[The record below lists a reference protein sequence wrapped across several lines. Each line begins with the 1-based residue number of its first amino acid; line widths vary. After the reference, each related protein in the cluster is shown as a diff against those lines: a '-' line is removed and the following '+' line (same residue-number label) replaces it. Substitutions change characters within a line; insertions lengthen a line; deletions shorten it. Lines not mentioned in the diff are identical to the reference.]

1 MRDFTVSTINYK
13 TLKNKFII
21 LLLGLSI
28 AIASCNQITEEEQDA
43 QIIQEISEDK
53 LNIEYGG
60 IIVDNYDAIDKTISS
75 GTAVSNLF
83 INAGVDPKTAY
94 QLNFTPDSIFSAK
107 RVKAGKSYT
116 IYQTK
121 DSLQKT
127 DYIVYH
133 RSLVEHVVFDFKDSL
148 DVSLYKKPVT
158 TVSKIDSVKIESS
171 MWNAIVDNNL
181 NLGLAGELSEIYA
194 WVIDF
199 FGIQVGDGFKVYYD
213 ENYVDS
219 TSVGISKIHAA
230 VFNHNNKEY
239 YAYYYK
245 NGDTEGFWDENGN
258 SLKKAFLK
266 APLKFTRISSGFT
279 YARKHPVYKVV
290 RPHTGVDY
298 AAPKG
303 TPVMSIGDGKVI
315 LRAYKG
321 GGGNTVYIKHNSV
334 YKTGYLHLSAYAKG
348 LKVGDQVKQG
358 QVIGYVGSTGA
369 STGPHLDFRVWKN
382 GTPINPLKMESPSVE
397 PIPAKYMEEFK
408 TVRDSLNKELGIKK
422 EN

>member
-1 MRDFTVSTINYK
+1 MAMKFTN
-13 TLKNKFII
+13 I
-21 LLLGLSI
+21 LLIIGL
-28 AIASCNQITEEEQDA
+28 ALTFVGCNKPSEQEQEEQ
-43 QIIQEISEDK
+43 IFQEIAEDK

-60 IIVDNYDAIDKTISS
+60 IIVDDYNAIDKKITS

-83 INAGVDPKTAY
+83 ISAGVDPRTAY

-121 DSLQKT
+121 DSVAKT

-148 DVSLYKKPVT
+148 NVSLYKKPVT
-158 TVSKIDSVKIESS
+158 TVSKVDSVQIESS

-181 NLGLAGELSEIYA
+181 NLGLAGELSEIFA

-199 FGIQVGDGFKVYYD
+199 FGIQAGDGFKVYYD

-219 TSVGISKIHAA
+219 TSVGISKVHAA
-230 VFNHNNKEY
+230 VFTHNKQLY
-239 YAYYYK
+239 YAYNYEK
-245 NGDTEGFWDENGN
+245 GETSGFWDEKGN

-290 RPHTGVDY
+290 RPHTGIDY

-303 TPVMSIGDGKVI
+303 TPVMSIGDGKVT
-315 LRAYKG
+315 LRAWKG

-334 YKTGYLHLSAYAKG
+334 YSSGYLHLSAYAKG
-348 LKVGDQVKQG
+348 LKVGDRVKQG

-382 GTPINPLKMESPSVE
+382 GTPINPLKMESPSVA

-408 TVRDSLNKELGIKK
+408 VVRDSLNTKLGV
-422 EN
+422 ERSE

>member
-1 MRDFTVSTINYK
+1 MSE
-13 TLKNKFII
+13 
-21 LLLGLSI
+21 S
-28 AIASCNQITEEEQDA
+28 EQDE
-43 QIIQEISEDK
+43 QILQEIAEDK

-60 IIVDNYDAIDKTISS
+60 IIVDNYNSIDKKITS

-107 RVKAGKSYT
+107 KVKAGKSYT
-116 IYQTK
+116 IFQTK
-121 DSLQKT
+121 DSIPKT

-148 DVSLYKKPVT
+148 NVSLYKKPVT
-158 TVSKIDSVKIESS
+158 TVTKVDSAYIESS

-181 NLGLAGELSEIYA
+181 NLGLAGELSEIFA

-213 ENYVDS
+213 ENFVDS

-230 VFNHNNKEY
+230 IFTHNKQKY
-239 YAYYYK
+239 YAYNFEKDETY
-245 NGDTEGFWDENGN
+245 GFWDENGN

-266 APLKFTRISSGFT
+266 APLKFSRISSGFT
-279 YARKHPVYKVV
+279 YTRKHPVYKVV
-290 RPHTGVDY
+290 RPHTGIDY

-303 TPVMSIGDGKVI
+303 TPVMSIGDGKVT
-315 LRAYKG
+315 LRQWKG

-334 YKTGYLHLSAYAKG
+334 YSSGYLHLSAYAKG
-348 LKVGDQVKQG
+348 LKVGDRVRQG

-369 STGPHLDFRVWKN
+369 STGPHLDFRIWKN
-382 GTPINPLKMESPSVE
+382 GTPINPLKMESPSVA
-397 PIPAKYMEEFK
+397 PIPAKHMEEFK
-408 TVRDSLNKELGIKK
+408 VVRDSLDKILK
-422 EN
+422 

>member
-1 MRDFTVSTINYK
+1 MASCNYK
-13 TLKNKFII
+13 TE
-21 LLLGLSI
+21 
-28 AIASCNQITEEEQDA
+28 AEQEEQ
-43 QIIQEISEDK
+43 IFQEIAEDK
-53 LNIEYGG
+53 INIEYGG
-60 IIVDNYDAIDKTISS
+60 IIIDDYNAIDKTITS

-107 RVKAGKSYT
+107 RVRAGKSYT

-121 DSLQKT
+121 DSVAKT

-148 DVSLYKKPVT
+148 NVSLYKKPVT
-158 TVSKIDSVKIESS
+158 TVSKVDSVMIESS

-213 ENYVDS
+213 ENFVDS

-230 VFNHNNKEY
+230 VFTHNNQKY
-239 YAYYYK
+239 YAYNFEKGETY
-245 NGDTEGFWDENGN
+245 GFWDEKGN

-279 YARKHPVYKVV
+279 YSRKHPVYKVV

-303 TPVMSIGDGKVI
+303 TPVMSIGDGKVT
-315 LRAYKG
+315 LRQWKG

-334 YKTGYLHLSAYAKG
+334 YSTGYLHLSAYAKG
-348 LKVGDQVKQG
+348 LKVGDRVRQG

-382 GTPINPLKMESPSVE
+382 GTPINPLKMESPSVA
-397 PIPAKYMEEFK
+397 PIPAKLMEDFK
-408 TVRDSLNKELGIKK
+408 QVRDSLNEELGVR
-422 EN
+422 N

>member
-1 MRDFTVSTINYK
+1 MKFTN
-13 TLKNKFII
+13 I
-21 LLLGLSI
+21 LLIIGL
-28 AIASCNQITEEEQDA
+28 ALAAMACNNMSESEQEEK
-43 QIIQEISEDK
+43 IIQEITEDK

-60 IIVDNYDAIDKTISS
+60 IIVDDYNAIDKKITS

-83 INAGVDPKTAY
+83 ISAGVDPRTAY

-121 DSLQKT
+121 DSASKT

-148 DVSLYKKPVT
+148 NVSLYKKPVT
-158 TVSKIDSVKIESS
+158 IVSKVDSAQIESS

-181 NLGLAGELSEIYA
+181 NLGLAGELSEIFA

-199 FGIQVGDGFKVYYD
+199 FGIQPGDGFKVYYD
-213 ENYVDS
+213 ESYVDS
-219 TSVGISKIHAA
+219 TSVGISKVHAA
-230 VFNHNNKEY
+230 VFTHNKQLY
-239 YAYYYK
+239 YAYNYEK
-245 NGDTEGFWDENGN
+245 GETSGFWDEKGN

-290 RPHTGVDY
+290 RPHTGIDY

-303 TPVMSIGDGKVI
+303 TPVMSIGDGKVT
-315 LRAYKG
+315 LRAWKG

-334 YKTGYLHLSAYAKG
+334 YSSGYLHLSAYAKG
-348 LKVGDQVKQG
+348 LKVGDRVKQG

-382 GTPINPLKMESPSVE
+382 GTPINPLKMESPSVA
-397 PIPAKYMEEFK
+397 PIPAALMEDFK
-408 TVRDSLNKELGIKK
+408 VVRDSLNTKLGVEL
-422 EN
+422 

>member
-1 MRDFTVSTINYK
+1 MRTKNIILSLCFALCLASCNYK
-13 TLKNKFII
+13 TE
-21 LLLGLSI
+21 
-28 AIASCNQITEEEQDA
+28 AEQDE
-43 QIIQEISEDK
+43 QIFQEISEDK

-60 IIVDNYDAIDKTISS
+60 IIIDDYNAIDKTITS

-83 INAGVDPKTAY
+83 ISAGVDPKTAY

-107 RVKAGKSYT
+107 RVRAGKSYT

-121 DSLQKT
+121 DSLPKT

-148 DVSLYKKPVT
+148 NVSLYKKPVT
-158 TVSKIDSVKIESS
+158 TITKVDSVKIESS

-194 WVIDF
+194 WVVDF

-213 ENYVDS
+213 ENFVDS

-230 VFNHNNKEY
+230 VFTHNKQDY
-239 YAYYYK
+239 YAYNFEKGETY
-245 NGDTEGFWDENGN
+245 GFWDEKGN

-303 TPVMSIGDGKVI
+303 TPVMSIGDGKVT
-315 LRAYKG
+315 LRQWKG

-334 YKTGYLHLSAYAKG
+334 YSTGYLHLSAYAKG
-348 LKVGDQVKQG
+348 LKVGDRVRQG

-382 GTPINPLKMESPSVE
+382 GTPINPLKMESPSIE

-408 TVRDSLNKELGIKK
+408 QVRDSLNSKLGIFVQTESK
-422 EN
+422 

>member
-1 MRDFTVSTINYK
+1 MKFTN
-13 TLKNKFII
+13 I
-21 LLLGLSI
+21 LLIIGL
-28 AIASCNQITEEEQDA
+28 ALTFVGCNKPSEQEQEEQ
-43 QIIQEISEDK
+43 IFQEIAEDK

-60 IIVDNYDAIDKTISS
+60 IIVDDYNAIDKKITS

-83 INAGVDPKTAY
+83 ISAGVDPRTAY

-121 DSLQKT
+121 DSVAKT

-148 DVSLYKKPVT
+148 NVSLYKKPVT
-158 TVSKIDSVKIESS
+158 TVSKVDSVQIESS

-181 NLGLAGELSEIYA
+181 NLGLAGELSEIFA

-199 FGIQVGDGFKVYYD
+199 FGIQAGDGFKVYYD

-219 TSVGISKIHAA
+219 TSVGISKVHAA
-230 VFNHNNKEY
+230 VFTHNKQLY
-239 YAYYYK
+239 YAYNYEK
-245 NGDTEGFWDENGN
+245 GETSGFWDEKGN

-290 RPHTGVDY
+290 RPHTGIDY

-303 TPVMSIGDGKVI
+303 TPVMSIGDGKVT
-315 LRAYKG
+315 LRAWKG

-334 YKTGYLHLSAYAKG
+334 YSSGYLHLSAYAKG
-348 LKVGDQVKQG
+348 LKVGDRVKQG

-382 GTPINPLKMESPSVE
+382 GTPINPLKMESPSVA
-397 PIPAKYMEEFK
+397 PIPAALMEDFK
-408 TVRDSLNKELGIKK
+408 VVRDSLNTKLGV
-422 EN
+422 ERSE

>member
-1 MRDFTVSTINYK
+1 MKKINSK
-13 TLKNKFII
+13 LVVGALAVLMLII
-21 LLLGLSI
+21 LFF
-28 AIASCNQITEEEQDA
+28 AIWGYKQDKELKEQEENY
-43 QIIQEISEDK
+43 QEIAEDK
-53 LNIEYGG
+53 INIEYGV
-60 IIVDNYDAIDKTISS
+60 ILADDYECIDKTITP

-94 QLNFTPDSIFSAK
+94 QLNFTPDSLFSAK
-107 RVKAGKSYT
+107 RVKAGKSYS

-121 DSLQKT
+121 DSVSKT

-158 TVSKIDSVKIESS
+158 TITKIDSARIESS

-181 NLGLAGELSEIYA
+181 NLELAGELSEIYA

-199 FGIQVGDGFKVYYD
+199 FGIQTGDGFKVYYD

-230 VFNHNNKEY
+230 VFTHNNHQY
-239 YAYYYK
+239 YAYFYE
-245 NGDTEGFWDENGN
+245 NGETSGFWDENGN
-258 SLKKAFLK
+258 SLKKAFLR
-266 APLKFTRISSGFT
+266 APLKYTRISSGFT
-279 YARKHPVYKVV
+279 YARKHPIYKIV
-290 RPHTGVDY
+290 RPHTGIDY
-298 AAPKG
+298 AAPTG
-303 TPVMSIGDGKVI
+303 TPVMSIGDGKVT

-334 YKTGYLHLSAYAKG
+334 YSSGYLHLSRYAKG
-348 LKVGDQVKQG
+348 LKVGDRVKQG
-358 QVIGYVGSTGA
+358 QIIGYVGSTGA

-397 PIPAKYMEEFK
+397 PIPSKLMEDFK
-408 TVRDSLNKELGIKK
+408 AVRDSLNEELGIRTY
-422 EN
+422 

>member
-1 MRDFTVSTINYK
+1 MSN
-13 TLKNKFII
+13 
-21 LLLGLSI
+21 
-28 AIASCNQITEEEQDA
+28 EEQEE
-43 QIIQEISEDK
+43 QIFQEIAEDK

-60 IIVDNYDAIDKTISS
+60 IITDNYNCIDKTITP

-83 INAGVDPKTAY
+83 ISAGVDPGTAY
-94 QLNFTPDSIFSAK
+94 KLNFTPDSIFSAR

-121 DSLQKT
+121 DTLCKT

-158 TVSKIDSVKIESS
+158 TITKIDSARIESS

-181 NLGLAGELSEIYA
+181 NLELAGELSEIYA
-194 WVIDF
+194 WAIDF
-199 FGIQVGDGFKVYYD
+199 FGIQVGDNFKVYYD

-219 TSVGISKIHAA
+219 TSVGIKRIHAA
-230 VFNHNNKEY
+230 VFNHNGHNF
-239 YAYYYK
+239 YAYNYE
-245 NGDTEGFWDENGN
+245 NGDTYGFWDENGN
-258 SLKKAFLK
+258 SLKKAFLR
-266 APLKFTRISSGFT
+266 APLKYTRISSGFT
-279 YARKHPVYKVV
+279 YARKHPIYKIV
-290 RPHTGVDY
+290 RPHTGIDY
-298 AAPKG
+298 AAPTG
-303 TPVMSIGDGKVI
+303 TPVMSIGDGKVT

-334 YKTGYLHLSAYAKG
+334 YSSGYLHLSRYAKG
-348 LKVGDQVKQG
+348 LKVGDRVKQG
-358 QVIGYVGSTGA
+358 QIIGYVGSTGA

-397 PIPAKYMEEFK
+397 PIPAKLMEDFIQ
-408 TVRDSLNKELGIKK
+408 VRDSLNEELGIR
-422 EN
+422 N

>member
-1 MRDFTVSTINYK
+1 MAMKFTN
-13 TLKNKFII
+13 I
-21 LLLGLSI
+21 LLIIGL
-28 AIASCNQITEEEQDA
+28 ALTFVGCNKPSEQEQEEQ
-43 QIIQEISEDK
+43 IFQEIAEDK

-60 IIVDNYDAIDKTISS
+60 IIVDDYNAIDKKITS

-83 INAGVDPKTAY
+83 ISAGVDPRTAY

-121 DSLQKT
+121 DSVAKT

-148 DVSLYKKPVT
+148 NVSLYKKPVT
-158 TVSKIDSVKIESS
+158 TVSKVDSVQIESS

-181 NLGLAGELSEIYA
+181 NLGLAGELSEIFA

-199 FGIQVGDGFKVYYD
+199 FGIQAGDGFKVYYD

-219 TSVGISKIHAA
+219 TSVGISKVHAA
-230 VFNHNNKEY
+230 VFTHNKQLY
-239 YAYYYK
+239 YAYNYEK
-245 NGDTEGFWDENGN
+245 GETSGFWDEKGN

-290 RPHTGVDY
+290 RPHTGIDY

-303 TPVMSIGDGKVI
+303 TPVMSIGDGKVT
-315 LRAYKG
+315 LRAWKG

-334 YKTGYLHLSAYAKG
+334 YSSGYLHLSAYAKG
-348 LKVGDQVKQG
+348 LKVGDRVKQG

-382 GTPINPLKMESPSVE
+382 GTPINPLKMESPSVA
-397 PIPAKYMEEFK
+397 PIPAALMEDFK
-408 TVRDSLNKELGIKK
+408 VVRDSLNTKLGV
-422 EN
+422 ERSE

>member
-1 MRDFTVSTINYK
+1 MKTKNIILSLCFALCLASCNYK
-13 TLKNKFII
+13 TE
-21 LLLGLSI
+21 
-28 AIASCNQITEEEQDA
+28 AEQEEQ
-43 QIIQEISEDK
+43 IFQEIAEDK
-53 LNIEYGG
+53 INIEYGG
-60 IIVDNYDAIDKTISS
+60 IIIDDYNAIDKTITS

-107 RVKAGKSYT
+107 RVRAGKSYT

-121 DSLQKT
+121 DSVAKT

-148 DVSLYKKPVT
+148 NVSLYKKPVT
-158 TVSKIDSVKIESS
+158 TVSKVDSVMIESS

-213 ENYVDS
+213 ENFVDS
-219 TSVGISKIHAA
+219 TSVGINKIHAA
-230 VFNHNNKEY
+230 VFTHNKQQY
-239 YAYYYK
+239 YAYNFEK
-245 NGDTEGFWDENGN
+245 DETNGFWDEKGN

-303 TPVMSIGDGKVI
+303 TPVMSIGDGKVT
-315 LRAYKG
+315 LRQWKG

-334 YKTGYLHLSAYAKG
+334 YSTGYLHLSAYAKG
-348 LKVGDQVKQG
+348 LKVGDRVRQG

-397 PIPAKYMEEFK
+397 PIPEKYMEEFK
-408 TVRDSLNKELGIKK
+408 VVRDSLNKELGITP
-422 EN
+422 NS

>member
-1 MRDFTVSTINYK
+1 MKFTN
-13 TLKNKFII
+13 I
-21 LLLGLSI
+21 LLIIGL
-28 AIASCNQITEEEQDA
+28 ALAFVGCNKPSEQDQEK
-43 QIIQEISEDK
+43 QIFQEIAEDK

-60 IIVDNYDAIDKTISS
+60 IIVDDYNAIDKKITS

-83 INAGVDPKTAY
+83 ISAGVDPRTAY

-121 DSLQKT
+121 DSASKT

-148 DVSLYKKPVT
+148 NVSLYKKPVT
-158 TVSKIDSVKIESS
+158 IVSKVDSAQIESS

-181 NLGLAGELSEIYA
+181 NLGLAGELSEIFA

-199 FGIQVGDGFKVYYD
+199 FGIQPGDGFKVYYD
-213 ENYVDS
+213 ESYVDS

-230 VFNHNNKEY
+230 VFTHNKQQY
-239 YAYYYK
+239 YAYNYE
-245 NGDTEGFWDENGN
+245 NGETSGFWDEKGN

-266 APLKFTRISSGFT
+266 APLKFKRISSGFT
-279 YARKHPVYKVV
+279 YKRKHPVYKVY
-290 RPHTGVDY
+290 RPHTGIDY

-303 TPVMSIGDGKVI
+303 TPVMSIGDGKI
-315 LRAYKG
+315 TLRAWKG

-334 YKTGYLHLSAYAKG
+334 YSSGYLHLSAYAKG
-348 LKVGDQVKQG
+348 LKVGDRVRQG

-382 GTPINPLKMESPSVE
+382 GTPINPLKMESPSVA
-397 PIPAKYMEEFK
+397 PIPAALMEDFK
-408 TVRDSLNKELGIKK
+408 VVRDSLNTKLRVERS
-422 EN
+422 E

>member
-1 MRDFTVSTINYK
+1 MKFTN
-13 TLKNKFII
+13 I
-21 LLLGLSI
+21 LLIIGL
-28 AIASCNQITEEEQDA
+28 ALAAMACNNMSESEQEEK
-43 QIIQEISEDK
+43 IIQEITEDK

-60 IIVDNYDAIDKTISS
+60 IIVDDYNAIDKKITS

-83 INAGVDPKTAY
+83 ISAGVDPRTAY

-121 DSLQKT
+121 DSASKT

-148 DVSLYKKPVT
+148 NVSLYKKPVT
-158 TVSKIDSVKIESS
+158 TVSKVDSVQIESS

-181 NLGLAGELSEIYA
+181 NLGLAGELSEIFA

-199 FGIQVGDGFKVYYD
+199 FGIQAGDGFKVYYD

-219 TSVGISKIHAA
+219 TSVGISKVHAA
-230 VFNHNNKEY
+230 VFTHNKQLY
-239 YAYYYK
+239 YAYNYEK
-245 NGDTEGFWDENGN
+245 GETSGFWDEKGN

-290 RPHTGVDY
+290 RPHTGIDY

-303 TPVMSIGDGKVI
+303 TPVMSIGDGKVT
-315 LRAYKG
+315 LRAWKG

-334 YKTGYLHLSAYAKG
+334 YSSGYLHLSAYAKG
-348 LKVGDQVKQG
+348 LKVGDRVKQG

-382 GTPINPLKMESPSVE
+382 GTPINPLKMESPSVA
-397 PIPAKYMEEFK
+397 PIPAALMEDFK
-408 TVRDSLNKELGIKK
+408 VVRDSLDKVLKQGAD
-422 EN
+422 

>member
-1 MRDFTVSTINYK
+1 MKFTN
-13 TLKNKFII
+13 I
-21 LLLGLSI
+21 LLFIGLALA
-28 AIASCNQITEEEQDA
+28 AISCNNMSESEQEEK
-43 QIIQEISEDK
+43 IIQEITEDK

-60 IIVDNYDAIDKTISS
+60 IIVDDYNAIDKKITS

-83 INAGVDPKTAY
+83 ISAGVDPRTAY

-121 DSLQKT
+121 DSASKT

-148 DVSLYKKPVT
+148 NVSLYKKPVT
-158 TVSKIDSVKIESS
+158 TVSKVDSVQIESS

-181 NLGLAGELSEIYA
+181 NLGLAGELSEIFA

-199 FGIQVGDGFKVYYD
+199 FGIQAGDGFKVYYD

-219 TSVGISKIHAA
+219 TSVGISKVHAA
-230 VFNHNNKEY
+230 VFTHNKQLY
-239 YAYYYK
+239 YAYNYEK
-245 NGDTEGFWDENGN
+245 GETSGFWDEKGN

-290 RPHTGVDY
+290 RPHTGIDY

-303 TPVMSIGDGKVI
+303 TPVMSIGDGKVT
-315 LRAYKG
+315 LRAWKG

-334 YKTGYLHLSAYAKG
+334 YSSGYLHLSAYAKG
-348 LKVGDQVKQG
+348 LKVGDRVKQG

-382 GTPINPLKMESPSVE
+382 GTPINPLKMESPSVA
-397 PIPAKYMEEFK
+397 PIPAALMEDFK
-408 TVRDSLNKELGIKK
+408 VVRDSLNTKLGV
-422 EN
+422 ERSE

>member
-1 MRDFTVSTINYK
+1 MK
-13 TLKNKFII
+13 AKNFIF
-21 LLLGLSI
+21 LLGI
-28 AIASCNQITEEEQDA
+28 ALCLVSCNSMSESEQDE
-43 QIIQEISEDK
+43 QILQEIAEDK

-60 IIVDNYDAIDKTISS
+60 IIVDNYNSIDKKITS

-107 RVKAGKSYT
+107 KVKAGKSYT
-116 IYQTK
+116 IFQTK
-121 DSLQKT
+121 DSIPKT

-148 DVSLYKKPVT
+148 NVSLYKKPVT
-158 TVSKIDSVKIESS
+158 TVTKVDSAYIESS

-181 NLGLAGELSEIYA
+181 NLGLAGELSEIFA

-213 ENYVDS
+213 ENFVDS

-230 VFNHNNKEY
+230 IFTHNKQKY
-239 YAYYYK
+239 YAYNFEKDETY
-245 NGDTEGFWDENGN
+245 GFWDENGN

-266 APLKFTRISSGFT
+266 APLKFSRISSGFT
-279 YARKHPVYKVV
+279 YTRKHPVYKVV
-290 RPHTGVDY
+290 RPHTGIDY

-303 TPVMSIGDGKVI
+303 TPVMSIGDGKVT
-315 LRAYKG
+315 LRQWKG

-334 YKTGYLHLSAYAKG
+334 YSSGYLHLSAYAKG
-348 LKVGDQVKQG
+348 LKVGDRVRQG

-369 STGPHLDFRVWKN
+369 STGPHLDFRIWKN
-382 GTPINPLKMESPSVE
+382 GTPINPLKMESPSVA
-397 PIPAKYMEEFK
+397 PIPAKHMEEFK
-408 TVRDSLNKELGIKK
+408 VVRDSLDKILK
-422 EN
+422 

>member
-1 MRDFTVSTINYK
+1 MAMKFTN
-13 TLKNKFII
+13 I
-21 LLLGLSI
+21 LLIIGL
-28 AIASCNQITEEEQDA
+28 ALTFVGCNKPSEQEQEEQ
-43 QIIQEISEDK
+43 IFQEIAEDK

-60 IIVDNYDAIDKTISS
+60 IIVDDYNAIDKKITS

-83 INAGVDPKTAY
+83 ISAGVDPRTAY

-121 DSLQKT
+121 DSVAKT

-148 DVSLYKKPVT
+148 NVSLYKKPVT
-158 TVSKIDSVKIESS
+158 TVSKVDSVKIESS

-181 NLGLAGELSEIYA
+181 NLGLAGELSEIFA

-199 FGIQVGDGFKVYYD
+199 FGIQAGDGFKVYYD

-230 VFNHNNKEY
+230 VFTHNKQLY
-239 YAYYYK
+239 YAYNYEK
-245 NGDTEGFWDENGN
+245 GETSGFWDEKGN

-290 RPHTGVDY
+290 RPHTGIDY

-303 TPVMSIGDGKVI
+303 TPVMSIGDGKVT
-315 LRAYKG
+315 LRAWKG

-334 YKTGYLHLSAYAKG
+334 YSSGYLHLSAYAKG
-348 LKVGDQVKQG
+348 LKVGDRVKQG

-382 GTPINPLKMESPSVE
+382 GTPINPLKMESPSVA
-397 PIPAKYMEEFK
+397 PIPAALMEDFK
-408 TVRDSLNKELGIKK
+408 VVRDSLNTKLGV
-422 EN
+422 ERSE

>member
-1 MRDFTVSTINYK
+1 MKFTN
-13 TLKNKFII
+13 I
-21 LLLGLSI
+21 LLIIGL
-28 AIASCNQITEEEQDA
+28 ALTFVGCNKPSEQEQEEQ
-43 QIIQEISEDK
+43 IFQEIAEDK

-60 IIVDNYDAIDKTISS
+60 IIVDDYNAIDKKITS

-83 INAGVDPKTAY
+83 ISAGVDPRTAY

-121 DSLQKT
+121 DSVAKT

-148 DVSLYKKPVT
+148 NVSLYKKPVT
-158 TVSKIDSVKIESS
+158 TVSKVDSVQIESS

-181 NLGLAGELSEIYA
+181 NLGLAGELSEIFA

-199 FGIQVGDGFKVYYD
+199 FGIQAGDGFKVYYD

-230 VFNHNNKEY
+230 VFTHNKQLY
-239 YAYYYK
+239 YAYNYEK
-245 NGDTEGFWDENGN
+245 GETSGFWDEKGN

-290 RPHTGVDY
+290 RPHTGIDY

-303 TPVMSIGDGKVI
+303 TPVMSIGDGKVT
-315 LRAYKG
+315 LRAWKG

-334 YKTGYLHLSAYAKG
+334 YSSGYLHLSAYAKG
-348 LKVGDQVKQG
+348 LKVGDRVKQG

-382 GTPINPLKMESPSVE
+382 GTPINPLKMESPSVA
-397 PIPAKYMEEFK
+397 PIPAALMEDFK
-408 TVRDSLNKELGIKK
+408 VVRDSLNTKLGV
-422 EN
+422 ERSE

>member
-1 MRDFTVSTINYK
+1 MAMKFTN
-13 TLKNKFII
+13 I
-21 LLLGLSI
+21 LLIIGL
-28 AIASCNQITEEEQDA
+28 ALTFVGCNKPSEQEQEEQ
-43 QIIQEISEDK
+43 IFQEIAEDK

-60 IIVDNYDAIDKTISS
+60 IIVDDYNAIDKKITS

-83 INAGVDPKTAY
+83 ISAGVDPRTAY

-121 DSLQKT
+121 DSVAKT

-148 DVSLYKKPVT
+148 NVSLYKKPVT
-158 TVSKIDSVKIESS
+158 TVSKVDSVQIESS

-181 NLGLAGELSEIYA
+181 NLGLAGELSEIFA

-199 FGIQVGDGFKVYYD
+199 FGIQAGDGFKVYYD

-230 VFNHNNKEY
+230 VFTHNKQLY
-239 YAYYYK
+239 YAYNYEK
-245 NGDTEGFWDENGN
+245 GETSGFWDEKGN

-290 RPHTGVDY
+290 RPHTGIDY

-303 TPVMSIGDGKVI
+303 TPVMSIGDGKVT
-315 LRAYKG
+315 LRAWKG

-334 YKTGYLHLSAYAKG
+334 YSSGYLHLSAYAKG
-348 LKVGDQVKQG
+348 LKVGDRVKQG

-382 GTPINPLKMESPSVE
+382 GTPINPLKMESPSVA
-397 PIPAKYMEEFK
+397 PIPAALMEDFK
-408 TVRDSLNKELGIKK
+408 VVRDSLNTKLGV
-422 EN
+422 ERSE

>member
-1 MRDFTVSTINYK
+1 MKFTN
-13 TLKNKFII
+13 I
-21 LLLGLSI
+21 LLIIGLALA
-28 AIASCNQITEEEQDA
+28 AISCNNMSESEQEEK
-43 QIIQEISEDK
+43 IIQEIAEDK

-60 IIVDNYDAIDKTISS
+60 IIVDDYNAIDKKITS

-83 INAGVDPKTAY
+83 ISAGVDPRTAY

-121 DSLQKT
+121 DSASKT

-148 DVSLYKKPVT
+148 NVSLYKKPVT
-158 TVSKIDSVKIESS
+158 IVSKVDSAQIESS

-181 NLGLAGELSEIYA
+181 NLGLAGELSEIFA

-199 FGIQVGDGFKVYYD
+199 FGIQPGDGFKVYYD
-213 ENYVDS
+213 ESYVDS
-219 TSVGISKIHAA
+219 TSVGISKIHTA
-230 VFNHNNKEY
+230 VFTHNKQQY
-239 YAYYYK
+239 YAYNYE
-245 NGDTEGFWDENGN
+245 NGETSGFWDEKGN

-266 APLKFTRISSGFT
+266 APLKFKRISSGFT
-279 YARKHPVYKVV
+279 YKRKHPVYKVY
-290 RPHTGVDY
+290 RPHTGIDY

-303 TPVMSIGDGKVI
+303 TPVMSIGDGKVT
-315 LRAYKG
+315 LRAWKG

-334 YKTGYLHLSAYAKG
+334 YSSGYLHLSAYAKG
-348 LKVGDQVKQG
+348 LKVGDRVKQG

-382 GTPINPLKMESPSVE
+382 GTPINPLKMESPSVA
-397 PIPAKYMEEFK
+397 PIPAALMEDFK
-408 TVRDSLNKELGIKK
+408 VVRDSLNTKLGV
-422 EN
+422 ERSE

>member
-1 MRDFTVSTINYK
+1 MVLKTKNIILSLCFALCLASCNYK
-13 TLKNKFII
+13 TE
-21 LLLGLSI
+21 
-28 AIASCNQITEEEQDA
+28 AEQEEQ
-43 QIIQEISEDK
+43 IFQEIAEDK
-53 LNIEYGG
+53 INIEYGG
-60 IIVDNYDAIDKTISS
+60 IIIDDYNAIDKTITS

-107 RVKAGKSYT
+107 RVRAGKSYT

-121 DSLQKT
+121 DSVAKT

-148 DVSLYKKPVT
+148 NVSLYKKPVT
-158 TVSKIDSVKIESS
+158 TVSKVDSVMIESS

-213 ENYVDS
+213 ENFVDS

-230 VFNHNNKEY
+230 VFTHNNQKY
-239 YAYYYK
+239 YAYNFEKGETY
-245 NGDTEGFWDENGN
+245 GFWDEKGN

-279 YARKHPVYKVV
+279 YSRKHPVYKVV

-303 TPVMSIGDGKVI
+303 TPVMSIGDGKVT
-315 LRAYKG
+315 LRQWKG

-334 YKTGYLHLSAYAKG
+334 YSTGYLHLSAYAKG
-348 LKVGDQVKQG
+348 LKVGDRVRQG

-382 GTPINPLKMESPSVE
+382 GTPINPLKMESPSVA
-397 PIPAKYMEEFK
+397 PIPAKLMEDFK
-408 TVRDSLNKELGIKK
+408 QVRDSLNEELGVR
-422 EN
+422 N

>member
-1 MRDFTVSTINYK
+1 MKFTN
-13 TLKNKFII
+13 I
-21 LLLGLSI
+21 LLIIGL
-28 AIASCNQITEEEQDA
+28 ALTFVGCNKPSEQEQEEQ
-43 QIIQEISEDK
+43 IFQEIAEDK

-60 IIVDNYDAIDKTISS
+60 IIVDDYNAIDKKITS

-83 INAGVDPKTAY
+83 ISAGVDPRTAY

-121 DSLQKT
+121 DSVAKT

-148 DVSLYKKPVT
+148 NVSLYKKPVT
-158 TVSKIDSVKIESS
+158 TVSKVDSVKIESS

-181 NLGLAGELSEIYA
+181 NLGLAGELSEIFA

-199 FGIQVGDGFKVYYD
+199 FGIQAGDGFKVYYD

-219 TSVGISKIHAA
+219 TSVGISKVHAA
-230 VFNHNNKEY
+230 VFTHNKQLY
-239 YAYYYK
+239 YAYNYEK
-245 NGDTEGFWDENGN
+245 GETSGFWDEKGN

-290 RPHTGVDY
+290 RPHTGIDY

-303 TPVMSIGDGKVI
+303 TPVMSIGDGKVT
-315 LRAYKG
+315 LRAWKG

-334 YKTGYLHLSAYAKG
+334 YSSGYLHLSAYAKG
-348 LKVGDQVKQG
+348 LKVGDRVKQG

-382 GTPINPLKMESPSVE
+382 GTPINPLKMESPSVA
-397 PIPAKYMEEFK
+397 PIPAALMEDFK
-408 TVRDSLNKELGIKK
+408 VVRDSLNTKLGV
-422 EN
+422 ERSE

>member
-1 MRDFTVSTINYK
+1 MAMKFTN
-13 TLKNKFII
+13 I
-21 LLLGLSI
+21 LLIIGL
-28 AIASCNQITEEEQDA
+28 ALTFVGCNKPSEQEQEEQ
-43 QIIQEISEDK
+43 IFQEIAEDK

-60 IIVDNYDAIDKTISS
+60 IIVDDYNAIDKKITS

-83 INAGVDPKTAY
+83 ISAGVDPRTAY

-121 DSLQKT
+121 DSVAKT

-148 DVSLYKKPVT
+148 NVSLYKKPVT
-158 TVSKIDSVKIESS
+158 TVSKVDSAQIESS

-181 NLGLAGELSEIYA
+181 NLGLAGELSEIFA

-199 FGIQVGDGFKVYYD
+199 FGIQPGDGFKVYYD
-213 ENYVDS
+213 ESYVDS
-219 TSVGISKIHAA
+219 TSVGISKVHAA
-230 VFNHNNKEY
+230 VFTHNKQLY
-239 YAYYYK
+239 YAYNYEK
-245 NGDTEGFWDENGN
+245 GETSGFWDEKGN

-303 TPVMSIGDGKVI
+303 TPVMSIGDGKVT
-315 LRAYKG
+315 LRQWKG

-334 YKTGYLHLSAYAKG
+334 YSTGYLHLSAYAKG
-348 LKVGDQVKQG
+348 LKVGDRVKQG

-382 GTPINPLKMESPSVE
+382 GTPINPLKMESPSVA
-397 PIPAKYMEEFK
+397 PIPAALMEDFK
-408 TVRDSLNKELGIKK
+408 VVRDSLNTKLGV
-422 EN
+422 ERSE

>member
-1 MRDFTVSTINYK
+1 MAMKFTN
-13 TLKNKFII
+13 I
-21 LLLGLSI
+21 LLFIGLALA
-28 AIASCNQITEEEQDA
+28 AISCNNMSESEQEEK
-43 QIIQEISEDK
+43 IIQEITEDK

-60 IIVDNYDAIDKTISS
+60 IIVDDYNAIDKKITS

-83 INAGVDPKTAY
+83 ISAGVDPRTAY

-121 DSLQKT
+121 DSASKT

-148 DVSLYKKPVT
+148 NVSLYKKPVT
-158 TVSKIDSVKIESS
+158 TVSKVDSVQIESS

-181 NLGLAGELSEIYA
+181 NLGLAGELSEIFA

-199 FGIQVGDGFKVYYD
+199 FGIQAGDGFKVYYD

-219 TSVGISKIHAA
+219 TSVGISKVHAA
-230 VFNHNNKEY
+230 VFTHNKQLY
-239 YAYYYK
+239 YAYNYEK
-245 NGDTEGFWDENGN
+245 GETSGFWDEKGN

-290 RPHTGVDY
+290 RPHTGIDY

-303 TPVMSIGDGKVI
+303 TPVMSIGDGKVT
-315 LRAYKG
+315 LRAWKG

-334 YKTGYLHLSAYAKG
+334 YSSGYLHLSAYAKG
-348 LKVGDQVKQG
+348 LKVGDRVKQG

-382 GTPINPLKMESPSVE
+382 GTPINPLKMESPSVA
-397 PIPAKYMEEFK
+397 PIPAALMEDFK
-408 TVRDSLNKELGIKK
+408 VVRDSLNTKLGV
-422 EN
+422 ERSE